1 MNSWKPKFWKKG
13 GAVSMRVPL
22 IIFCLLVAVIP
33 AMIQSSI
40 FIGSVRREQIS
51 DRMIEMKTRD
61 SS

>member
-51 DRMIEMKTRD
+51 DQD
-61 SS
+61 D